1 MAKLPV
7 RIAAGTQLYTPTIDT
22 KYYDYNGRCF
32 LADLY
37 TYIKYQPI
45 IKESYSYSIN
55 SNGSAGTLPNITN
68 TFYTIGISTT
78 TQPIT

>member
-32 LADLY
+32 IADLY
-37 TYIKYQPI
+37 TYIKY
-45 IKESYSYSIN
+45 
-55 SNGSAGTLPNITN
+55 
-68 TFYTIGISTT
+68 
-78 TQPIT
+78 